1 MDSTLL
7 SGVDDIANDLPWENG
22 SPVRPAR
29 PSAPVHREKCPK
41 CNGTGRYYGPSTH
54 GHACFKC
61 MGKGYFEFKT
71 SPEQREKARARAGQ
85 AKLNRQQQK
94 RLAAQA
100 WRQQHEAEWDWL
112 IRNAS
117 KDYNFSFA
125 ESLVDAVD
133 KYGSLTENQLA
144 AVRRCIEKEAARA
157 VERQQIEA
165 AAPTINS
172 TALEDSFAKAMSNGF
187 ARPRLTMG
195 DLCIKPAG
203 PNSKNAGALYVT
215 SHGAYLGKVHGGKFI
230 RSRDCTP
237 EQETEVVAFVTDPKA
252 AAIAY
257 GQRTGVCCVCN
268 RQLTAEGSID
278 AGIGPICA
286 GKFGW

>member
-1 MDSTLL
+1 MDLTLL

-71 SPEQREKARARAGQ
+71 SPEQREQARAAVRHRKEVKLSRQITAFREANPEVVKWIDTNDGYIDFATSLSNAL
-85 AKLNRQQQK
+85 AK
-94 RLAAQA
+94 
-100 WRQQHEAEWDWL
+100 W
-112 IRNAS
+112 
-117 KDYNFSFA
+117 
-125 ESLVDAVD
+125 
-133 KYGSLTENQLA
+133 GSLTANQVS
-144 AVRRCIEKEAARA
+144 AVHRFMAKA
-157 VERQQIEA
+157 VERTEERKQIEA
-165 AAPTINS
+165 AAPTVNV
-172 TALEDSFAKAMSNGF
+172 TLLEDSFAKARDNGVG
-187 ARPRLTMG
+187 RPRLTMG

-203 PNSKNAGALYVT
+203 PNSKNPGALYVT

-268 RQLTAEGSID
+268 RQLTANDSID
-278 AGIGPICA
+278 NGIGPICA